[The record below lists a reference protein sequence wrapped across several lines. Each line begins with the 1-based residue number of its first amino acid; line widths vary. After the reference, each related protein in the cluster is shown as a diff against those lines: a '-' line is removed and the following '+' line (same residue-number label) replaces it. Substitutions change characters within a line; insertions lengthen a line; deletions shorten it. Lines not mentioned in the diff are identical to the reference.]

1 MSAQE
6 LIRAIAFAASAICM
20 GLGAVGSAVG
30 IGIIGGR
37 DIRGSS
43 INPKQQGALLKTM
56 LIAMA
61 IASTTAIYALL
72 IALLLLFVIGA
83 V

>member
-1 MSAQE
+1 MLAHE

-37 DIRGSS
+37 DIQGSS
-43 INPKQQGALLKTM
+43 INPKQQGPLLKTM

-72 IALLLLFVIGA
+72 VALLLLFVIGA

>member
-1 MSAQE
+1 MQGNE
-6 LIRAIAFAASAICM
+6 LIQAIAYCASAICM
-20 GLGAVGSAVG
+20 GLGAIGSAVG

-37 DIRGSS
+37 DIEGSS
-43 INPKQQGALLKTM
+43 VNPKQEGALLKTM